1 MLHLLLA
8 VLVVCVIL
16 WATRALT
23 IAFRVPEPFRTLIL
37 VVVVVVA
44 LLWLL
49 GLFGIPM
56 TWLR

>member
-1 MLHLLLA
+1 
-8 VLVVCVIL
+8 VCVIL